1 MLKALFN
8 RYKNKIFLIVL
19 TIYVIILGLGTFGEL
34 FEIKWI
40 LDLPI
45 FRPPGK

>member
-1 MLKALFN
+1 MVKDLFS
-8 RYKNKIFLIVL
+8 RYKNKILLILLIV
-19 TIYVIILGLGTFGEL
+19 YVIILGLGTFGEL